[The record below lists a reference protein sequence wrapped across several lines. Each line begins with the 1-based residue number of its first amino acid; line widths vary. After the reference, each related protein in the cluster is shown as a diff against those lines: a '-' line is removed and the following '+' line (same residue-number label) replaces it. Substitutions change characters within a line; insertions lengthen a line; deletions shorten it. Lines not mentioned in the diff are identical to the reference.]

1 MVSYSFSPLVSFKLH
16 PKLYLCGVF
25 LTSVII
31 LNKEVKRILAPGT
44 RAHLKLWLKKSATS
58 KMKPAFFQMQN
69 EFGFRSFAVLHR
81 LCMRI
86 YRCVVMREVALSRGF
101 REVSEKNSWR
111 SCEILG
117 IICINNRKAL
127 GYHKGQVNY
136 NNAGTYLAPWTL
148 TIGVLAS
155 EFLRFFPCESNSF
168 SSTTTESEMGIYI
181 TAYYVTNTIYI
192 L

>member
-1 MVSYSFSPLVSFKLH
+1 MRAIHEL
-16 PKLYLCGVF
+16 
-25 LTSVII
+25 
-31 LNKEVKRILAPGT
+31 KRILAPGT
-44 RAHLKLWLKKSATS
+44 RVHLKLWLKKSATS
-58 KMKPAFFQMQN
+58 KMKAAFFQMQN

-81 LCMRI
+81 LCVFIDVQWCAR
-86 YRCVVMREVALSRGF
+86 SRF

-136 NNAGTYLAPWTL
+136 NNGRDVFGALDVHDWSSSFW
-148 TIGVLAS
+148 VS
-155 EFLRFFPCESNSF
+155 SVFPCESNSF

>member
-1 MVSYSFSPLVSFKLH
+1 M
-16 PKLYLCGVF
+16 
-25 LTSVII
+25 
-31 LNKEVKRILAPGT
+31 NKEVKRILAPGT

-81 LCMRI
+81 LCMCI

-136 NNAGTYLAPWTL
+136 NNGRDVFGALDVNDWSSSFW
-148 TIGVLAS
+148 VS
-155 EFLRFFPCESNSF
+155 SVFPCESNSI